1 MEQDQTQRHADIGD
15 LGPQVR
21 WQVGRNQ
28 SVLHRQLAP
37 LRRQLRLDHGQPVID
52 RGPYRLMRHPS
63 YTGLF
68 LMALGIAVTL
78 GTWFSVIV
86 LVVPS
91 LISIGLGVRVEERSG
106 RS

>member
-1 MEQDQTQRHADIGD
+1 M
-15 LGPQVR
+15 
-21 WQVGRNQ
+21 
-28 SVLHRQLAP
+28 
-37 LRRQLRLDHGQPVID
+37 ID

-91 LISIGLGVRVEERSG
+91 LISIGLRVRVEERALVAAIG
-106 RS
+106 EPYRAYVARTKRFVPYLW